1 MKRVLVIMPVL
12 LLLVQCVFA
21 QINTYPWTEDFES
34 NSFATNGWN
43 TSIISGSAE
52 WGLGTGDSHSTLASA
67 HSGTTNAIISNSEYE
82 GDTALLL
89 SPVFARPNVGGT
101 IKISFY
107 YASPDWSG
115 DFDELIVKYIDAENS
130 STLLTIAE
138 ITYEWTLATIDLPVS
153 GLAETFQIGFVG
165 VPKYGYGF
173 LLDDVTLDFEE
184 STFEVD
190 TYPWCEDFEI
200 ASLALAGWTSSILS
214 GSANWRLGAG
224 TENSGS
230 LTSAHSSSTNALI
243 SNTASHGDTA
253 VLVSPVFVRPTGIDT
268 LDLTFYYANPIWGSD
283 YDNMI
288 VKLIDGTDET
298 ELAVI
303 GDYHDNWTRMKCPLV
318 VSELPENFQIAF
330 VGIPHWGYGFL
341 IDDVCIQQY
350 EAPVLDVIDTETY
363 RQVGT
368 GEYTQALPVET
379 SAEYSYSQQIFLS
392 EEMGGQKT
400 IYSLSFNYAGNVAE
414 ELHRYVKV
422 YMANTEKS
430 SFSSYYDFMR
440 VSDMTKVYSGELTIP
455 AESNWAT
462 IVLETPF
469 AYDGTSNLMLAV
481 LDNSGTI
488 ADERLF
494 YCSEK
499 EDRLSFTATN
509 DYPIDIDGYYLYG
522 NVGVLRNNVRFGIEE
537 VEPVEPSIDVEE
549 TSAYLQV
556 GTNTSAGRNMLP
568 VNAEN
573 IWSLSQQIFSS
584 REMGGEK
591 NIYSL
596 SFNYLENPNGN
607 ISRNIK
613 VYLAH
618 TDMPEF
624 DDAYNDVVD
633 WADMTKVYSGRMMID
648 GESGWT
654 TIALNAPF
662 HYNGVDNLI
671 VAVMDVTGS
680 SEENPV
686 LFACS
691 SVEKSRAVAFSSYR
705 AVGYES
711 MYSADGDL
719 LYSRSNIRFGLE
731 YVEPEHYVVDTV
743 ETDAY
748 LQIGTGN
755 VENVLTL
762 PVQTDIRWSYS
773 QQIFKAEDFGGS
785 RTIYSLAFN
794 YTGNTNGEFTRNVKA
809 YLGYTQKD
817 EFDSAG
823 DDFVDVTEMTK
834 VYSGLMRFDAE
845 SGWTMLVL
853 ENPFVYNGTDNLVLA
868 VVDVTERED
877 SEVPFVGS
885 NVVGSLAVSASS
897 YYPVPLN
904 VSSFSVYNCVLHYYR
919 NNVRFGLEY
928 VEPPAHLVDTIET
941 AEYLQVGTGTEES
954 EDLPTNTNYSYSY
967 SQQLFL
973 AYEMGGPRTIY
984 TVSFSYSGNSNSEF
998 YRNLKLYM
1006 GHTSSYEY
1014 DLGNDWVRSN
1024 LLNVSSQNVLID
1036 EESGLI
1042 TFVLRTP
1049 FNYNGTDNLVVAV
1062 RDNTGEYVSP
1072 IKFQCS
1078 NIEYQSAMSSS
1089 NDWNAIYDLGSE
1101 YGTLYR
1107 VRNNVR
1113 FGLEY
1118 VEPPVVEVDTIE
1130 TDGYLQVGTGNSIR
1144 EALPVNTAGKYGY
1157 SQQIFNVAEMG
1168 GARTIYSVSL
1178 NCVTNSTAD
1187 AVRNVRLYMGNV
1199 NAFEFEYND
1208 WVDVL
1213 GLEVDDLESVS
1224 QVYEGDVTIPANSGW
1239 LTVILDQPFEY
1250 NGTDN
1255 LMVAWLDNTGVS
1267 HTERHFACTS
1277 SSLGNSIIA
1286 TRNIGSYDLGEV
1298 GNISGMVLQYRNNI
1312 RFGVEQRV
1320 VYTLDV
1326 TSNDNVMGK
1335 VSGYGRY
1342 EEGSV
1347 VNVSATAYPC
1357 FKFSKWSDGV
1367 TANPRQVEMTSDIS
1381 LLAQFV
1387 GIESDTLNYDN
1398 DVYNISLGY
1407 HQQNVEWGILLLP
1420 QHLASRPHLADVLF
1434 YVDGQY
1440 SYGEYNLAVYQG
1452 FDTIP
1457 TECVLRD
1464 AVIVPENTEGWQS
1477 FGFDTLDIDTDL
1489 PLWVI
1494 LSSDASYPAV
1504 ASTFHDDGYENG
1516 AWWNPN
1522 GTWTQQN
1529 YGAWMIKAV
1538 LPVVEDENEV
1548 ADIVSDG
1555 NIGIYPNPVN
1565 SFMYIEGVEF
1575 GEPVEIYSIEGRM
1588 IAYFI
1593 FNGDAVDVAW
1603 LPAGMYVLRSN
1614 GSVVR
1619 FVKE

>member
-1 MKRVLVIMPVL
+1 MPVL
-12 LLLVQCVFA
+12 LLLMQCVFA

-34 NSFATNGWN
+34 NSFATNGWT

-52 WGLGTGDSHSTLASA
+52 WGLGTGDINGTLPSA
-67 HSGTTNAIISNSEYE
+67 NSGTTNAIISNSDYE

-89 SPVFARPNVGGT
+89 SPVFARPNVDGT

-130 STLLTIAE
+130 STLLTISE

-153 GLAETFQIGFVG
+153 SLAETFQIGFVG

-184 STFEVD
+184 SSVIVDTPID

-200 ASLALAGWTSSILS
+200 ENFATTGWTSSILS
-214 GSANWRLGAG
+214 GSVNWGLGTGTAG
-224 TENSGS
+224 DGGIA
-230 LTSAHSSSTNALI
+230 SAHSGSTNALI
-243 SNTASHGDTA
+243 SNSVRYGDTA
-253 VLVSPVFVRPTGIDT
+253 VLISPVFVRPTGIDT
-268 LDLTFYYANPIWGSD
+268 LELTFYYANPAWGSD
-283 YDNMI
+283 YDKMI

-303 GDYHDNWTRMKCPLV
+303 DDYHDGWTRMKCPLV

-330 VGIPHWGYGFL
+330 VGIPKWGYGFL
-341 IDDVCIQQY
+341 IDDVCIKQY

-379 SAEYSYSQQIFLS
+379 ASEYSYSQQIFLS
-392 EEMGGQKT
+392 EEMGEQKT

-422 YMANTEKS
+422 YMANTEMS
-430 SFSSYYDFMR
+430 SFTSYYDFMR
-440 VSDMTKVYSGELTIP
+440 VSDMTKVYSGELIIP
-455 AESNWAT
+455 AESDWAT

-469 AYDGTSNLMLAV
+469 EYDGTSNLMLAV

-488 ADERLF
+488 VDERLF
-494 YCSEK
+494 YCSEN
-499 EDRLSFTATN
+499 ENRLSFIVTN
-509 DYPIDIDGYYLYG
+509 GYPISVDGYYLYG
-522 NVGVLRNNVRFGIEE
+522 DFGVLRNNVRFGIVEM
-537 VEPVEPSIDVEE
+537 EPVEPTVDVEE

-568 VNAEN
+568 VNAEY

-596 SFNYLENPNGN
+596 SFNYLENQNGN

-613 VYLAH
+613 VYLGH
-618 TDMPEF
+618 TDMSEY
-624 DDAYNDVVD
+624 DDAYSDVVD
-633 WADMTKVYSGRMMID
+633 WDDMTKVYSGQMMID

-654 TIALNAPF
+654 TIALNSPF

-671 VAVMDVTGS
+671 VTVIDVTGT

-691 SVEKSRAVAFSSYR
+691 GVAKSRAIAFSSYR
-705 AVGYES
+705 AVGYGGL
-711 MYSADGDL
+711 YGADGDL
-719 LYSRSNIRFGLE
+719 FYSRSNIRFGLE
-731 YVEPEHYVVDTV
+731 YIEPEHYEVDTV

-755 VENVLTL
+755 VENVFSL
-762 PVQTDIRWSYS
+762 PVQTNISWSYS

-794 YTGNTNGEFTRNVKA
+794 YTGNTNVELTRNVKA

-817 EFDSAG
+817 EFDSAC
-823 DDFVDVTEMTK
+823 DDFVPVTEMTK

-853 ENPFVYNGTDNLVLA
+853 DNPFVYNGTDNLVLA
-868 VVDVTERED
+868 VVDVTDRDD
-877 SEVPFVGS
+877 SEVSFVGS
-885 NVVGSLAVSASS
+885 NVVGSLSASVSS
-897 YYPVPLN
+897 YYSVSLN
-904 VSSFSVYNCVLHYYR
+904 QSSFSGYNCGLHYYR

-954 EDLPTNTNYSYSY
+954 ESLPTNTNYSYSY

-984 TVSFSYSGNSNSEF
+984 TVSFSYLGNSNNEI
-998 YRNLKLYM
+998 YRNLTLYM

-1024 LLNVSSQNVLID
+1024 LINVSSQNVLID

-1062 RDNTGEYVSP
+1062 RDNTGNYVSS
-1072 IKFQCS
+1072 IIFQS
-1078 NIEYQSAMSSS
+1078 SIVEYQSAMWSS
-1089 NDWNAIYDLGSE
+1089 NDGHAIYDLGSE
-1101 YGTLYR
+1101 YGSLSR

-1118 VEPPVVEVDTIE
+1118 VEPPVFEVDTIE

-1157 SQQIFNVAEMG
+1157 SQQIFNAMEMG
-1168 GARTIYSVSL
+1168 GARTIYSLSF
-1178 NCVTNSTAD
+1178 NSVTNDNAD
-1187 AVRNVRLYMGNV
+1187 VVRDIKLYMGNV
-1199 NAFEFEYND
+1199 YNFGFEYND
-1208 WVDVL
+1208 WVDVA
-1213 GLEVDDLESVS
+1213 GLEVDNAEYGTVS
-1224 QVYEGDVTIPANSGW
+1224 QVYSGEVTIPANSGW
-1239 LTVILDQPFEY
+1239 VTIILDQPFEY

-1255 LMVAWLDNTGVS
+1255 LLVAWLDNTGTS
-1267 HTERHFACTS
+1267 HAERHFVCTNS
-1277 SSLGNSIIA
+1277 ELGNSIIA
-1286 TRNIGSYDLGEV
+1286 TRNIGVYDLENV
-1298 GNISGMVLQYRNNI
+1298 DNILGNVLQYRSNI
-1312 RFGVEQRV
+1312 RFGLEQRV
-1320 VYTLDV
+1320 IYNLDV
-1326 TSNDNVMGK
+1326 TSNDDVMGK

-1347 VNVSATAYPC
+1347 VNISATAYPC
-1357 FKFSKWSDGV
+1357 FRFSKWSDGV

-1381 LLAQFV
+1381 LVAMFE
-1387 GIESDTLNYDN
+1387 GIDSDTLNYDN
-1398 DVYNISLGY
+1398 DVYNVSLGY

-1440 SYGEYNLAVYQG
+1440 SYGEYRLSVYQG
-1452 FDTIP
+1452 YDTLP
-1457 TECVLRD
+1457 SECIFRD
-1464 AVIVPENTEGWQS
+1464 TVSVPENTEGWQS
-1477 FGFDTLDIDTDL
+1477 FGFDTLDIDVEL
-1489 PLWVI
+1489 PLWII
-1494 LSSDASYPAV
+1494 LSSEGDYPAV
-1504 ASTFHDDGYENG
+1504 ASTFHGDGYENG

-1538 LPVVEDENEV
+1538 LPITEGGDAV
-1548 ADIVSDG
+1548 DIVSTD

-1565 SFMYIEGVEF
+1565 SYFYIDGLEV
-1575 GEPVEIYSIEGRM
+1575 GESVEIYGIDGRM
-1588 IAYFI
+1588 VLNFT
-1593 FNGDAVDVAW
+1593 FNGDAVDVAN
-1603 LPAGMYVLRSN
+1603 LPAGMYVLRSS
-1614 GSVVR
+1614 GYMAK